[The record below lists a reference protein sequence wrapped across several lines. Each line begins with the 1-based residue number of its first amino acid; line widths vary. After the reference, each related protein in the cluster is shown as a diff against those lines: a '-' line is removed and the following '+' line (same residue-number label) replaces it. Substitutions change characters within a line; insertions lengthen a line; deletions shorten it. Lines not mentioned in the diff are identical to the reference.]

1 MKAHFHFIDAHRKEW
16 LGKYKTFN
24 EFYKRFEVTPDM
36 LAQLVATGKE
46 MGVEYNE
53 EEYQKALPLLRLQM
67 KALIAR
73 DLWDMNEY
81 YHSLMTRM
89 KVSGKRWNCWSNRTL
104 RGCC

>member
-1 MKAHFHFIDAHRKEW
+1 
-16 LGKYKTFN
+16 
-24 EFYKRFEVTPDM
+24 
-36 LAQLVATGKE
+36 

-81 YHSLMTRM
+81 YQPAVHCPAWIFPMYKDVATSVRWYCVVPVP
-89 KVSGKRWNCWSNRTL
+89 VSYTHLL
-104 RGCC
+104 R

>member
-1 MKAHFHFIDAHRKEW
+1 MNWA
-16 LGKYKTFN
+16 L
-24 EFYKRFEVTPDM
+24 VTVQTVSYTH

-73 DLWDMNEY
+73 DLW
-81 YHSLMTRM
+81 
-89 KVSGKRWNCWSNRTL
+89 
-104 RGCC
+104 

>member
-1 MKAHFHFIDAHRKEW
+1 
-16 LGKYKTFN
+16 
-24 EFYKRFEVTPDM
+24 M

-81 YHSLMTRM
+81 FQVMNATNKSVERALEILNDKEYEKIL
-89 KVSGKRWNCWSNRTL
+89 K
-104 RGCC
+104 